1 MERVCGN
8 YYVTAARAKDK
19 KDDGETRPSSNG
31 SSKGGKKGKIGYR
44 GTHLLPSYLQTS
56 SADTPE
62 EHPLPVLIYVRLSPS
77 SFLLA
82 DIIADTPEEH
92 PLPSAAG
99 PFAPRNTT
107 FSFSKTVQKIKMA
120 VGS

>member
-1 MERVCGN
+1 MFI
-8 YYVTAARAKDK
+8 
-19 KDDGETRPSSNG
+19 S
-31 SSKGGKKGKIGYR
+31 
-44 GTHLLPSYLQTS
+44 LFLPS
-56 SADTPE
+56 
-62 EHPLPVLIYVRLSPS
+62 
-77 SFLLA
+77 FLA

>member
-44 GTHLLPSYLQTS
+44 VYKYKREGNPPSCSVCVVCCFFENRRVEISTHPAT
-56 SADTPE
+56 
-62 EHPLPVLIYVRLSPS
+62 
-77 SFLLA
+77 
-82 DIIADTPEEH
+82 DIR
-92 PLPSAAG
+92 G
-99 PFAPRNTT
+99 Y
-107 FSFSKTVQKIKMA
+107 
-120 VGS
+120 